1 MLVEKIVVGELKE
14 NCYLLIIK
22 DKCIIVDP
30 GAEAAKIENKIDDLN
45 LKICAILITHAHY
58 DHIGAL
64 DSLEKKYNVKIYY
77 HNINNEINKQ
87 NLINVEEKKY
97 EIEDFKFEVIYT
109 PGHRNDL
116 VTYYFYE
123 ETIMFTGDFLFKG
136 VIGRTDLEYS
146 SFNDMK
152 KSLIKIYKYSDDI
165 IIYPG
170 HGESSNMKNEK
181 NNNYYLGVYNE
192 K

>member
-45 LKICAILITHAHY
+45 LKVCAILITHAHY

-87 NLINVEEKKY
+87 NL
-97 EIEDFKFEVIYT
+97 D
-109 PGHRNDL
+109 RRL
-116 VTYYFYE
+116 
-123 ETIMFTGDFLFKG
+123 
-136 VIGRTDLEYS
+136 
-146 SFNDMK
+146 
-152 KSLIKIYKYSDDI
+152 
-165 IIYPG
+165 
-170 HGESSNMKNEK
+170 
-181 NNNYYLGVYNE
+181 
-192 K
+192 